1 MQRKPP
7 LAPIFGAHH
16 HFIFPM
22 IFRLLALIVPPLL
35 LIGCSE
41 SNAPKDG
48 AAKKEA
54 APSEVVKQ
62 KDPAN
67 QKRRAYTPEEL
78 NEPYSTVSPWRYIVT
93 SPETQYFERMVGKS
107 SVARTVHSSG
117 HAILIP
123 QDDTFTQNKDWKG
136 ILEEDQQD
144 ALDRFV
150 KAHIIV
156 GIKGPKMLEGVYE
169 NLNGET
175 VSIEKNEKGELVCG
189 GSRLLGREVE
199 TDGGLVIPVMGM
211 VESIQWD

>member
-1 MQRKPP
+1 M
-7 LAPIFGAHH
+7 
-16 HFIFPM
+16 
-22 IFRLLALIVPPLL
+22 
-35 LIGCSE
+35 
-41 SNAPKDG
+41 
-48 AAKKEA
+48 
-54 APSEVVKQ
+54 
-62 KDPAN
+62 
-67 QKRRAYTPEEL
+67 
-78 NEPYSTVSPWRYIVT
+78 
-93 SPETQYFERMVGKS
+93 
-107 SVARTVHSSG
+107 ARTVHSSG